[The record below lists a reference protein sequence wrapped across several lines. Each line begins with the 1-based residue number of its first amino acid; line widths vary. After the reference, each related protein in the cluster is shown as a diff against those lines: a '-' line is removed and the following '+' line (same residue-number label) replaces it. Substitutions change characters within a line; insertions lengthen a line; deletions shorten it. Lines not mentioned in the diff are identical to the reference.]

1 MSAPIALRMAP
12 SRKARYRGNVQT
24 NAARP
29 DGLGALD
36 RLGTVVSLR
45 REQTLFHEADPAEFY
60 FKVVSGA
67 IRSCKLLADGRRH
80 VGEFFL
86 PGDFI
91 GLDAETGYIFT
102 AEAVSE
108 TTMVRY
114 SRRSVDALAWQEPR
128 IGHSLLRI
136 ACHGLSA
143 AQQQMV
149 LLSRKTAEERIA
161 SFILG
166 LAERNGAAD
175 RVSLPMSR
183 SDIGDHLGLTMETVS
198 RALTQLKKDG
208 VIGFTSSHELVI
220 CDRETLADLA
230 EVA

>member
-1 MSAPIALRMAP
+1 MSATAALRTAP
-12 SRKARYRGNVQT
+12 QASYRGAPKPE
-24 NAARP
+24 AARR
-29 DGLGALD
+29 DELGALD
-36 RLGTVVSLR
+36 RLGAVVSLR
-45 REQTLFHEADPAEFY
+45 REQPLFREADPAECY

-91 GLDAETGYIFT
+91 GLDAEAGYLFT
-102 AEAVSE
+102 AEAV
-108 TTMVRY
+108 TDTVVVRY
-114 SRRSVDALAWQEPR
+114 SRARVDALAWREPE
-128 IGHSLLRI
+128 IGRSLLKI
-136 ACHGLSA
+136 ACHGLST

-149 LLSRKTAEERIA
+149 LLGRKTAEERIA

-175 RVSLPMSR
+175 RVALPMTR

-198 RALTQLKKDG
+198 RALSQLRKDG
-208 VIGFTSSHELVI
+208 VIALAGSHELVI
-220 CDRETLADLA
+220 RDRNTLADLA
-230 EVA
+230 DVA